1 MRTKTEAR
9 HAESECEARFS
20 RVEKRPRTPPDRWGY
35 LDSGD
40 FVGVLFAHY
49 TGESIVFIANSVV
62 SQQVN
67 AKPQERMKVAQTTEA
82 CRWTKQAGGSLLA
95 VLVVTACLAQ
105 APAEQNVRGIFLE
118 SRPGKETKATPDTP
132 KAGKAPAQ
140 PGRLAL
146 GYTLFLDATEGPKR
160 VKPERIF
167 HSGDRLRLLVELN
180 RDGFLYVLH
189 QEEDGSSTLLYPDA
203 RIEDGENRVAA
214 HALCEVP
221 AGAWFVF
228 DEQPGDERLTLVVSE
243 KPLENIPRGKQLA
256 GRPGFKLA
264 PAEVTRLMA
273 RAQKAASGS
282 AADEGRPMS
291 KAEGRRGLT
300 LSAADPGPSRVLM
313 KTGAQAGWI
322 AVQLVLAHK

>member
-1 MRTKTEAR
+1 M
-9 HAESECEARFS
+9 
-20 RVEKRPRTPPDRWGY
+20 
-35 LDSGD
+35 
-40 FVGVLFAHY
+40 
-49 TGESIVFIANSVV
+49 GESISFIANIVV
-62 SQQVN
+62 SQNVN
-67 AKPQERMKVAQTTEA
+67 DRQQEQKKGRQDAA
-82 CRWTKQAGGSLLA
+82 ICRWTRRASGSLLA
-95 VLVVTACLAQ
+95 VFVASLCLAQ

-118 SRPGKETKATPDTP
+118 SRPAKETKAAPAAP
-132 KAGKAPAQ
+132 KAVKGPARA
-140 PGRLAL
+140 GRLAL
-146 GYTLFLDATEGPKR
+146 GYTLFLDAAEGPRR

-189 QEEDGSSTLLYPDA
+189 QEEDGTSTLLYPDA
-203 RIEDGENRVAA
+203 RIEEGENRVAA
-214 HALCEVP
+214 HELCEVP

-256 GRPGFKLA
+256 GRPGFKLT
-264 PAEVTRLMA
+264 PAEVSRLLSG
-273 RAQKAASGS
+273 AQKAESGS
-282 AADEGRPMS
+282 TTDEGRPMS

-313 KTGAQAGWI
+313 KTSAQAGWI